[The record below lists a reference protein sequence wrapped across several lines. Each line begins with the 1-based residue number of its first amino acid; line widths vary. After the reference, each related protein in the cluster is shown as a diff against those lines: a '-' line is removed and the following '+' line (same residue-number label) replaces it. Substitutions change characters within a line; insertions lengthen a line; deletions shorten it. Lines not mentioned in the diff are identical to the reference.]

1 MGVINFNMKNVQFGG
16 DSSFIRELNN
26 GEGMQSASMMDELR
40 EISKKLEHTEPII
53 ANAAQSLA
61 DAAAKNDQTG
71 IKKWARML
79 ATGTAQSIIGSM
91 ASTALMDF
99 ISGH

>member
-16 DSSFIRELNN
+16 DSSLIRELHN
-26 GEGMQSASMMDELR
+26 GDGTQSADMMEELR
-40 EISKKLEHTEPII
+40 AISKKLEHTEPII

-61 DAAAKNDQTG
+61 DAAEKNDQTG

-91 ASTALMDF
+91 ASNALMNF
-99 ISGH
+99 ILGY

>member
-40 EISKKLEHTEPII
+40 EISKSWSTRNRSLQMQPKVLQMQLRKMIRLGLRNGQECWRQ
-53 ANAAQSLA
+53 AQHRALLA
-61 DAAAKNDQTG
+61 Q
-71 IKKWARML
+71 WQVLR
-79 ATGTAQSIIGSM
+79 
-91 ASTALMDF
+91 
-99 ISGH
+99 